1 MNTEKNHSHDVV
13 IIGAGVAG
21 LTAALHLAERGLK
34 PLVLEADAGFV
45 GGRVAGGEDV
55 EVNGWK
61 FRQEHGIHGIW
72 SPYKNLQ
79 AMLARH
85 QIRPRFVPALEEEWI
100 YRTRGRVRKAP
111 VGTAIRYSPL
121 TAPLHYLNLFARP
134 RFLRM
139 LSIRDWLS
147 LPLVWGGLMWG
158 VGIDP
163 LAENQPLGDL
173 RLDYLVKHWAPAVRA
188 FFVGLAR
195 NGFSAA
201 PEEIPLSG
209 FIGFLRFYTLMRR
222 DSWAFS
228 YMPMDG
234 GTSLA
239 EPLAETAGQLGA
251 EIRLGASVTR
261 VNKFQ
266 DGWRIDYTQEGQ
278 GVKSVTAAQVVF
290 ASDAPNTAKI
300 IEASPALSAAQ
311 EMFWPQGLETAVV
324 RIWFDKA
331 PNKMAEGGIFTG
343 DFTIHNYFWLH
354 IIQDQYRRWHRE
366 TGGSAIEVHIYGP
379 PAVLQEPDAVLIS
392 RSTSDVQAAFPEL
405 RGHRIHQTLQ
415 RNPATHTMFAVG
427 SAEQHLGVETP
438 WENVFCCGDWVRD
451 PTPAFFL
458 ERACITGIFAANQ
471 VLKSLELQPWPTL
484 AYPDPEKFVK
494 WIEKRM
500 KKGRE
505 KRVEYRNK
513 QAKYTD

>member
-1 MNTEKNHSHDVV
+1 MNKVQTPSHEVV
-13 IIGAGVAG
+13 IIGAGIAG
-21 LTAALHLAERGLK
+21 LTTALHLAERGLK
-34 PLVLEADAGFV
+34 PVILEADEEFV
-45 GGRVAGGEDV
+45 GGRVAGGGDV
-55 EVNGWK
+55 EVNGWR

-100 YRTRGRVRKAP
+100 YRTKGRVKKAP

-158 VGIDP
+158 VGVDP

-195 NGFSAA
+195 NGFSAT

-239 EPLAETAGQLGA
+239 EPLAKAVKQLGA
-251 EIRLGASVTR
+251 EIRLGASVIK
-261 VNKFQ
+261 VNKNQ
-266 DGWRIDYTQEGQ
+266 EGWQIDYTHANRGR
-278 GVKSVTAAQVVF
+278 KSSNTAQVIF
-290 ASDAPNTAKI
+290 ATDAPNTAKI
-300 IEASPALSAAQ
+300 IEASPALETSQ
-311 EMFWPQGLETAVV
+311 ELFWPQGLETAVV
-324 RIWFDKA
+324 RIWYDTVPQKL
-331 PNKMAEGGIFTG
+331 AEGGIFTG
-343 DFTIHNYFWLH
+343 EFTIHNFFWLH

-379 PAVLQEPDAVLIS
+379 PEVLREPDAALIS
-392 RSTSDVQAAFPEL
+392 RATSDVQAAYPEL

-415 RNPATHTMFAVG
+415 RNSATHTMFAVG
-427 SAEQHLGVETP
+427 NDDQHLGIKTP
-438 WENVFCCGDWVRD
+438 WESIFCCGDWVRD
-451 PTPAFFL
+451 PTPAYFL

-471 VLKSLELQPWPTL
+471 VLKSIDLQPWPTL
-484 AYPDPEKFVK
+484 SYPAPEKFVK
-494 WIEKRM
+494 WIETRM
-500 KKGRE
+500 KRGRE
-505 KRVEYRNK
+505 KRVKYRKK
-513 QAKYTD
+513 QAKWTV

>member
-1 MNTEKNHSHDVV
+1 
-13 IIGAGVAG
+13 
-21 LTAALHLAERGLK
+21 
-34 PLVLEADAGFV
+34 
-45 GGRVAGGEDV
+45 
-55 EVNGWK
+55 
-61 FRQEHGIHGIW
+61 
-72 SPYKNLQ
+72 
-79 AMLARH
+79 MLARH

-100 YRTRGRVRKAP
+100 FKNNGSVKKAP

-134 RFLRM
+134 RFLRI
-139 LSIRDWLS
+139 LSIKDWLS

-158 VGIDP
+158 VGVDP

-195 NGFSAA
+195 NGFSAS

-239 EPLAETAGQLGA
+239 EPLAKTAEELGT
-251 EIRLGASVTR
+251 EIQMGAAVTQ
-261 VNKFQ
+261 VKKIAK
-266 DGWRIDYTQEGQ
+266 GWEVDYTQGDR
-278 GVKSVTAAQVVF
+278 KKTKHTRRVVF

-300 IEASPALSAAQ
+300 IEASPDLPSS
-311 EMFWPQGLETAVV
+311 EDLFWPQGLETAVV
-324 RIWFDKA
+324 RIWYDTT

-343 DFTIHNYFWLH
+343 DFTIHNFFWLH

-379 PAVLQEPDAVLIS
+379 PGVLREPDAALIS
-392 RSTSDVQAAFPEL
+392 RATSDVQAAFPEL

-427 SAEQHLGVETP
+427 SAEQHLGIKTP
-438 WENVFCCGDWVRD
+438 WEGIFCCGDWVRD
-451 PTPAFFL
+451 PTPAYFL
-458 ERACITGIFAANQ
+458 ERACITGIFVANQ
-471 VLKSLELQPWPTL
+471 ILKSCDLQPWPTL
-484 AYPDPEKFVK
+484 DYPAPEKFVK
-494 WIEKRM
+494 WIESRM
-500 KKGRE
+500 KRGR
-505 KRVEYRNK
+505 KSR
-513 QAKYTD
+513 AKDRKKTTKSNR